1 MNNHLSRSSLITIYK
16 SFVRPHLDYGHV
28 IFDKVYD
35 NSFQQRL
42 ISLQYK
48 SLLAIAG
55 AITGSSST
63 ERLYQELGLESL
75 QNRQWFRKF
84 QYFIK
89 LLENSLQNIYMT

>member
-1 MNNHLSRSSLITIYK
+1 M
-16 SFVRPHLDYGHV
+16 RPHLDYGHV

-42 ISLQYK
+42 ISLQHK

-63 ERLYQELGLESL
+63 ERFYQELGLESL

-84 QYFIK
+84 QYFTK
-89 LLENSLQNIYMT
+89 LVKNSLQNIYMT